1 MAHKYIPGM
10 KPGVGTQ
17 PATVPPAGTGA
28 LLEAY
33 LAARYEVR
41 GPAGPAALRI
51 GEAVPPAL
59 ADALPAGRWTL
70 LTAWN
75 PGSRPRDDA
84 SNRQADAALQAE
96 LDALGLRRLPASS
109 SDGSGQWHE
118 PGWLVADLGTA
129 GADALA
135 RRYGQAGILH
145 WPTDGPVRLRMYLA
159 RPAGVAGSPWVDW
172 VE

>member
-10 KPGVGTQ
+10 RPGVGTQ
-17 PATVPPAGTGA
+17 PATDPPTWIGA

-41 GPAGPAALRI
+41 GPAGPLVLRV
-51 GEAVPPAL
+51 GEAAPPAL
-59 ADALPAGRWTL
+59 AEALPARSWTL

-75 PGSRPRDDA
+75 PGSRSRDHA
-84 SNRQADAALQAE
+84 SNRLADAALQAD
-96 LDALGLRRLPASS
+96 LDALGLRRLPASN
-109 SDGSGQWHE
+109 SDGGGQWHE

-129 GADALA
+129 GADTLA
-135 RRYGQAGILH
+135 RRYSQAGILH
-145 WPTDGPVRLRMYLA
+145 WPAGEAVRLRMYLA
-159 RPAGVAGSPWVDW
+159 RPPGVAGSPWVDW